1 MAPCCDGTSPGA
13 PCCDSTKPLRFP
25 LWRARLTP
33 PGVSIDLDGDPLCT
47 VPAMRFTSRTA
58 SAAFFL
64 KRELG
69 VLAGV
74 PLPVGRAAWEF
85 SSEPRSASATRL
97 CDGAAPEAPAWVGIV
112 AGHDTYRYRFFK
124 IRRVATRQKVF
135 GRSKKNQE
143 KPPPG
148 GGGCPVCYV
157 PSSKK
162 SGNIKTHE
170 NLRSSVPPLI

>member
-13 PCCDSTKPLRFP
+13 PCCDSTKPQRFP

-47 VPAMRFTSRTA
+47 VPAMRFTASTKGGERVA

-74 PLPVGRAAWEF
+74 PLPVGRAA
-85 SSEPRSASATRL
+85 
-97 CDGAAPEAPAWVGIV
+97 
-112 AGHDTYRYRFFK
+112 
-124 IRRVATRQKVF
+124 
-135 GRSKKNQE
+135 
-143 KPPPG
+143 
-148 GGGCPVCYV
+148 
-157 PSSKK
+157 
-162 SGNIKTHE
+162 
-170 NLRSSVPPLI
+170 